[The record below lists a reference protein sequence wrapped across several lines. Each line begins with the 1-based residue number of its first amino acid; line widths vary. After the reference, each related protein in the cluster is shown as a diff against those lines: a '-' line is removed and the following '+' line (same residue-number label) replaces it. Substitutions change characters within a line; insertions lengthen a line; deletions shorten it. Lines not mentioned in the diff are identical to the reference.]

1 MWKSLKKSSDTQSKW
16 YFLFSK
22 HGFVSFLIKYISK
35 QYIIL
40 VFMIL
45 SALLIWFLST
55 ETLVNVSCVFFLCF
69 FLFCFFVFFCCCF
82 LFLFC
87 FFVFLLENHKATFK
101 LNSII
106 HGFAN
111 KVRQSYR
118 GEFNFV

>member
-1 MWKSLKKSSDTQSKW
+1 M
-16 YFLFSK
+16 
-22 HGFVSFLIKYISK
+22 
-35 QYIIL
+35 

-55 ETLVNVSCVFFLCF
+55 ETLVNVFFFFFFFFFL
-69 FLFCFFVFFCCCF
+69 LA
-82 LFLFC
+82 
-87 FFVFLLENHKATFK
+87 NHEATFN

-106 HGFAN
+106 HEFAD